1 MPHERRDPVS
11 KARLFIPT
19 VSEKS
24 HIQSQRQLKKD
35 LDEVAKLKKELEGYL
50 DLLKNKE

>member
-1 MPHERRDPVS
+1 MPHERRDPHS

-19 VSEKS
+19 TSEKA
-24 HIQSQRQLKKD
+24 HVQSQRQLKTD
-35 LDEVAKLKKELEGYL
+35 LEEVAKLKRELEGYL